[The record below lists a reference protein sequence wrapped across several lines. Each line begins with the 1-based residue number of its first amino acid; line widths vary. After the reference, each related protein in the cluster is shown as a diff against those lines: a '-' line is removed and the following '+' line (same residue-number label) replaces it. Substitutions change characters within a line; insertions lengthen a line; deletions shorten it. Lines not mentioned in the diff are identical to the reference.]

1 MQTATDIALSR
12 MVAQQRAMDVT
23 ATNLANMG
31 TPGFKAE
38 RTLFADWLSRQ
49 TGSDTPPGGQ
59 TVSYT
64 QDRATYRSQMEGAL
78 THTSNP
84 LDLAI
89 TGAGFFTLQTRQGP
103 RLTRAGR
110 FELQPDGTVGDVEGN
125 ALLDN
130 AGQPVRLSPADTD
143 IQIGGDGTISSQNGQ
158 LGKIGI
164 VQASDLNRL
173 QAEGNRMFNASA
185 GVTTSAVAAPH
196 VVQGA
201 LEESNVQAVE
211 ETTAMMNQ
219 LREFQFVS
227 EFVQA
232 ESDRQQTAI
241 DKLTQRTA

>member
-12 MVAQQRAMDVT
+12 LVAQQRAMDVT

-49 TGSDTPPGGQ
+49 TGTNTPLGGKI
-59 TVSYT
+59 VSYT

-78 THTSNP
+78 THTANP

-89 TGAGFFTLQTRQGP
+89 TGDGFFTLQTKQGP
-103 RLTRAGR
+103 RLTRSGR
-110 FELQPDGTVGDVEGN
+110 FGLQPDGTVGDVEGN

-130 AGQPVRLSPADTD
+130 AGQPIQLSPADTD
-143 IQIGGDGTISSQNGQ
+143 IQVAGDGTISSQNGQ
-158 LGKIGI
+158 LGRVGI
-164 VQASDLNRL
+164 VQPSDFNRL
-173 QAEGNRMFNASA
+173 QAEGNRLFNADA
-185 GVTTSAVAAPH
+185 VTTSPVVAPH
-196 VVQGA
+196 IVQGA
-201 LEESNVQAVE
+201 LEESNVQAVQ

-227 EFVQA
+227 QFVQA
-232 ESDRQQTAI
+232 ESERQQTAI

>member
-1 MQTATDIALSR
+1 MQTATSIALSR
-12 MVAQQRAMDVT
+12 LVAQQRAMDVT

-49 TGSDTPPGGQ
+49 TGTDTPPGGQ
-59 TVSYT
+59 TVAYT
-64 QDRATYRSQMEGAL
+64 QDRATYRSQTEGAL

-103 RLTRAGR
+103 RLTRSGR
-110 FELQPDGTVGDVEGN
+110 FDVQPDGTVGDVEGN

-130 AGQPVRLSPADTD
+130 AGQPIRLSPADTD
-143 IQIGGDGTISSQNGQ
+143 IQVSGDGTISSQNGQ
-158 LGKIGI
+158 LGKIG
-164 VQASDLNRL
+164 VVEASDVNRM

-185 GVTTSAVAAPH
+185 GVTTSAAATPH

-201 LEESNVQAVE
+201 LEESNVQAVQ
-211 ETTAMMNQ
+211 ETTAMMTQ

-227 EFVQA
+227 QFVQA
-232 ESDRQQTAI
+232 ESERQQTAI